1 MPHLV
6 IRAGRLER
14 QVYGLTSHTRNLFHQ
29 SYNFTPGS
37 TGHNSWMRSP
47 KRASRS
53 RKKANAL
60 MRRSFLIGLT
70 TILACVFFNVADVGA
85 HDHDDRLATGAQMLA
100 TRDAYVHN
108 CAACHGSEGTGESA
122 SVDFTS
128 PEAVARLTRDAMISA
143 VREDHEPEVVAQLD
157 RVLDKNM
164 LPRVID
170 YIREALMLPAPVADA
185 GVGRRIY
192 ARTCSVCHGERG
204 NAASWAQ
211 NSLNPPP
218 FDFTSKK
225 AQEIS
230 RQRMIHAVTY
240 GVTGT
245 AMMPFA
251 TKYDRE
257 ELAAVIDYI
266 RMTFGRS
273 PQDGEPESPE
283 HGKVA
288 AKQSTTTGGHDHGG
302 HVKDPEA
309 PFPIGLI
316 GDTTAGRIFY
326 EANCSQCHGM
336 KGDGS
341 GPRAYFM
348 RRKPKD
354 FTAPRARA
362 EYDRPNL
369 FEGIAKGVRGTDMP
383 AWSKVLTLQQIAD
396 VAEYVYQAFTN
407 AKLSAVPG
415 PDHDHAPQAAPASH
429 TDHMPVKK
437 N

>member
-1 MPHLV
+1 M
-6 IRAGRLER
+6 R
-14 QVYGLTSHTRNLFHQ
+14 QS
-29 SYNFTPGS
+29 S
-37 TGHNSWMRSP
+37 
-47 KRASRS
+47 
-53 RKKANAL
+53 
-60 MRRSFLIGLT
+60 LIGPAA
-70 TILACVFFNVADVGA
+70 ILVCVFFIAAGAVA
-85 HDHDDRLATGAQMLA
+85 HDHGNRLATGAQMLA
-100 TRDAYVHN
+100 ARDAYVHN
-108 CAACHGSEGTGESA
+108 CAVCHGSEGTGKTA

-128 PEAVARLTRDAMISA
+128 PEAVARMTRDGMIIA
-143 VREDHEPEVVAQLD
+143 ARDDHGAEVVAQWDHDLG
-157 RVLDKNM
+157 KNG
-164 LPRVID
+164 LPQVID

-218 FDFTSKK
+218 FDFTSEK
-225 AQEIS
+225 AHGIS

-240 GVTGT
+240 GVDGT

-266 RMTFGRS
+266 RMTFGRA
-273 PQDGEPESPE
+273 PQDSEHEKPE
-283 HGKVA
+283 HVEVA
-288 AKQSTTTGGHDHGG
+288 TKQSTAAGGHDHGG
-302 HVKDPEA
+302 HIKDPDA

-316 GDTTAGRIFY
+316 GGATAGRIFY
-326 EANCSQCHGM
+326 DANCSQCHGM
-336 KGDGS
+336 TGDGN

-362 EYDRPNL
+362 ELDRPHI

-407 AKLSAVPG
+407 AEAPAMPG
-415 PDHDHAPQAAPASH
+415 SDHGPGAAPASH
-429 TDHMPVKK
+429 SDHAPVKK